1 MRLHSEGNE
10 IGETMGGAVNLT
22 RMWRAALAVLLLS
35 MTLVVASTGTS
46 SAASGGPVVLTGID
60 AEDCG
65 PNQHGPIGNYVDLV
79 ESILASTSN
88 GGDGV
93 LVIGA
98 NGSGPQSFWN
108 AIGTGTGEAITFGNE
123 NSSFAGFQTIAVV
136 GSSPQTCGGLTQA
149 QNNVLAGRQ
158 VDFADF
164 INSGGGLIGNSQ
176 SDFAN
181 QYAYIGGLGSF
192 SSSTA
197 DYNNIDP
204 TPAGQAVGITD
215 ALDVCCWHNLFTQF
229 PSFLEV
235 LAFQGGTQNA
245 AAIGGQNVIITVG
258 IELTPASD
266 TNPAGSAHTVTA
278 TVKDSDDVP
287 QEGVLVSFSVT
298 DGPNVGEVSDP
309 AECVPAGCT
318 TDANGSV
325 SWTYTSNGQTGTD
338 TIEASFIDEDGDV
351 RSTQATKEWVNNPPD
366 CSTVAPSATS
376 LWPPNHKLVPV
387 TLTGGTD
394 PDGDP
399 VTITITG
406 VTQDEAIDGLGD
418 GDTSPDA
425 QVGSSSDQVL
435 LRAERSGTGDGRVY
449 RIAFT
454 GSDPAG
460 ATCSGEVTVGVPH
473 NQGPKGSP
481 VDSGL
486 VVDSFGP

>member
-10 IGETMGGAVNLT
+10 IGETMGGVVNLT
-22 RMWRAALAVLLLS
+22 RLWRTALAALLLS
-35 MTLVVASTGTS
+35 VTLVVAGTGTS

-79 ESILASTSN
+79 DSVLTSTSN
-88 GGDGV
+88 GGDGI

-98 NGSGPQSFWN
+98 NGPGPRSFWN
-108 AIGTGTGEAITFGNE
+108 AVGTGTGEAITFGNE
-123 NSSFAGFQTIAVV
+123 SSAFAGFQMIAVV
-136 GSSPQTCGGLTQA
+136 GSSPETCGGLTQA
-149 QNNVLAGRQ
+149 QNNVLARRQ

-164 INSGGGLIGNSQ
+164 INSGGGLLGNTQAS
-176 SDFAN
+176 FAN
-181 QYAYIGGLGSF
+181 QYAYIGGLGTF
-192 SSSTA
+192 SSSGA
-197 DYNNIDP
+197 NYQNIDP

-215 ALDVCCWHNLFTQF
+215 ALDVCCWHNVFTAF

-245 AAIGGQNVIITVG
+245 AAIGGQNVVVTVG

-266 TNPAGSAHTVTA
+266 TNPAGTAHTVTA
-278 TVKDSDDVP
+278 AVTDSDDVP
-287 QEGVLVSFSVT
+287 QEDVLVSFRVT
-298 DGPNVGEVSDP
+298 DGPNAGEVSDP
-309 AECVPAGCT
+309 SECVPAGCT
-318 TDANGSV
+318 TDASGNV

-338 TIEASFIDEDGDV
+338 TIEASFTDEDGNV
-351 RSTQATKEWVNNPPD
+351 RSAQATTEWVNSPPD
-366 CSTVAPSATS
+366 CSTVAPSSTS
-376 LWPPNHKLVPV
+376 LGPPNGKLVPI
-387 TLTGGTD
+387 TLTGATD

-399 VTITITG
+399 VTITVTG

-425 QVGSSSDQVL
+425 QVGSTSDEVL

-454 GSDPAG
+454 ASDPAG
-460 ATCSGEVTVGVPH
+460 ATCSGVVAVDVPH
-473 NQGPKGSP
+473 NQGARGPS

-486 VVDSFGP
+486 VVNSFGP